1 MAIGA
6 ITAVIRPDRTIAK
19 ELKEPSIFPISIAF
33 TVPAACD
40 AFPIARPRDIG
51 FESFIHLHNLSLTD
65 APKIPVIITADTVN
79 DTIPPNFSVIPI
91 AKAVVTDIDTKDF
104 AIISDNPNNIT
115 KIHMDTTD
123 VITPINNNNNP

>member
-6 ITAVIRPDRTIAK
+6 ITAVIRSDRTIAK
-19 ELKEPSIFPISIAF
+19 A
-33 TVPAACD
+33 
-40 AFPIARPRDIG
+40 
-51 FESFIHLHNLSLTD
+51 
-65 APKIPVIITADTVN
+65 VI
-79 DTIPPNFSVIPI
+79 
-91 AKAVVTDIDTKDF
+91 TDIDTKDF